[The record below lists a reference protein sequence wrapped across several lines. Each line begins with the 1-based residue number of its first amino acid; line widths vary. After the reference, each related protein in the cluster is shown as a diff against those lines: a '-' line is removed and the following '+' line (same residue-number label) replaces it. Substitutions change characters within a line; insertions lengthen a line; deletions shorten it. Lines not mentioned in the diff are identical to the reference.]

1 MFHSFFL
8 LCISR
13 IGSIVLAKKHGRRGS
28 NIFNTKLLLNLSFA
42 SLFPPCSFDVL
53 LETRVLGTDMQCDFP
68 DVFCYS
74 FLNCFAAAA
83 IFFAIF
89 LSLETGVVIVLIT
102 DVVCFPYSTLQW
114 GPRCW
119 VLSTVLQWGLL
130 DFPTVF
136 SPSPAVL
143 WSEPTPN
150 WIGGKRKERISQ
162 RRNHLAPLLHRYY
175 RLDEKYQEIIS
186 LKRNHLAS
194 CIVTQILQIGW
205 KNTKNSSK
213 SNFLPKFQ
221 EVNSLTWFP
230 WKGIIWHH
238 CYTDVIWVWDI
249 WMSTE

>member
-1 MFHSFFL
+1 MWFPW
-8 LCISR
+8 C
-13 IGSIVLAKKHGRRGS
+13 V
-28 NIFNTKLLLNLSFA
+28 LLLISQ
-42 SLFPPCSFDVL
+42 LFCSFYYL
-53 LETRVLGTDMQCDFP
+53 
-68 DVFCYS
+68 
-74 FLNCFAAAA
+74 
-83 IFFAIF
+83 FAIF
-89 LSLETGVVIVLIT
+89 PTLETGVVIVLIT
-102 DVVCFPYSTLQW
+102 DVVWFPCSALHW
-114 GPRCW
+114 GSQCW

-136 SPSPAVL
+136 PPSPAVL

-175 RLDEKYQEIIS
+175 KLDGKYQEIIS

-194 CIVTQILQIGW
+194 CIVTQILQIQIGW
-205 KNTKNSSK
+205 RNTKNSSR
-213 SNFLPKFQ
+213 SDFLENTKK
-221 EVNSLTWFP
+221 LYP

>member
-1 MFHSFFL
+1 M
-8 LCISR
+8 
-13 IGSIVLAKKHGRRGS
+13 
-28 NIFNTKLLLNLSFA
+28 
-42 SLFPPCSFDVL
+42 
-53 LETRVLGTDMQCDFP
+53 
-68 DVFCYS
+68 
-74 FLNCFAAAA
+74 
-83 IFFAIF
+83 
-89 LSLETGVVIVLIT
+89 LIT
-102 DVVCFPYSTLQW
+102 DVVWFPCSALHW

-119 VLSTVLQWGLL
+119 VLSTVQQWGPQWGLL

-136 SPSPAVL
+136 PHSPAVL

-175 RLDEKYQEIIS
+175 KLDGKYQEIIS

-205 KNTKNSSK
+205 KNTNNSSR
-213 SNFLPKFQ
+213 SNFLEKYQ
-221 EVNSLTWFP
+221 EIISLKNTKKLFP